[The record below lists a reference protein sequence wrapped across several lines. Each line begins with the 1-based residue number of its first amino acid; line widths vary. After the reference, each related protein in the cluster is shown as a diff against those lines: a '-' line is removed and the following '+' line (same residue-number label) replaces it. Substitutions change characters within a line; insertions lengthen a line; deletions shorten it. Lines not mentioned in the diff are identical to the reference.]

1 MEQSSTS
8 LDYGEIPLN
17 KPNSRPDKDKKDKKD
32 TKTRFGEYIW
42 REAKE
47 APSPKLEPLR
57 LARKEN
63 EQKPEQAKK
72 TTLPEF
78 KIPNADEAWAGIEQ
92 RLQVDPELPKAT
104 EAVQHQPE
112 VPIPVTE
119 LPLDE
124 GGIHELPLEAMKIH
138 HRLQLETIELK
149 PKDKASQAEKPPIEL
164 PKAQAPQLPAPER
177 SEVSPHPEAA
187 AAEGGGNNFEPPL
200 PPPSQERPMGSPEP
214 ARPAIPETPQAVETA
229 SRWEPES
236 HASRLV
242 GAVPVSELAPAGV
255 ASGGTHVIE
264 RVGHG
269 ESLALVVGIIDWWRG
284 RRIRRE
290 LRRGQKR
297 QDKQI
302 TTLKKQATQHAQN
315 YERQLQSQ
323 KSTNERLRD
332 QLETV
337 SRQASK
343 SEQHTKNLRAEQ
355 ARLTNT
361 KEAAIAE
368 AAIEQVVELPPEH
381 HIEKSVWH
389 NIEVDKTGRAVERPV
404 FNYGHEFQ
412 YEQHQEARADAVHQ
426 ALAATGQLAVD
437 NATQSSATPPTASS
451 AHGLQIP
458 TSMREETKPKQPGP
472 QLVKTLQRPWVLVVL
487 IVVFFVV
494 AALLIL
500 G

>member
-17 KPNSRPDKDKKDKKD
+17 KPDKDKKDKKD

-57 LARKEN
+57 LARKED

-72 TTLPEF
+72 ITLPEL
-78 KIPNADEAWAGIEQ
+78 KIPNADEAWAAIEQ
-92 RLQVDPELPKAT
+92 RLQVDPELPKAAET
-104 EAVQHQPE
+104 RQQQPE
-112 VPIPVTE
+112 EAIPVTE

-124 GGIHELPLEAMKIH
+124 GGVHDLPLEAMKIH
-138 HRLQLETIELK
+138 RRVQLETIALK
-149 PKDKASQAEKPPIEL
+149 PKDETPRPEKPPIEL
-164 PKAQAPQLPAPER
+164 PIAQAPQLPNSER
-177 SEVSPHPEAA
+177 AAVPPHPQA

-200 PPPSQERPMGSPEP
+200 PPPSQERPMGSSEP
-214 ARPAIPETPQAVETA
+214 ARQSTLETPQAVEMA

-236 HASRLV
+236 HASRLA
-242 GAVPVSELAPAGV
+242 GAVPVSELAPAGAAAV
-255 ASGGTHVIE
+255 GTHVIE
-264 RVGHG
+264 RVGNG
-269 ESLALVVGIIDWWRG
+269 EGLALVVGVVDWWRG

-302 TTLKKQATQHAQN
+302 NSLKKQATQHTQN

-323 KSTNERLRD
+323 KTTNERLRD

-337 SRQASK
+337 GRQASK
-343 SEQHTKNLRAEQ
+343 SEQHTTNLRAEQ
-355 ARLTNT
+355 SRLTNT

-368 AAIEQVVELPPEH
+368 AAVEQVVALPPEH

-389 NIEVDKTGRAVERPV
+389 NIEVDKTGRVVEQPV

-412 YEQHQEARADAVHQ
+412 HEQHQEARADAAHQ

-437 NATQSSATPPTASS
+437 NATQSAPMPPPSS
-451 AHGLQIP
+451 SSHGLQIP

-487 IVVFFVV
+487 IIAFFAV
-494 AALLIL
+494 AALLIM